1 LSLVLLTLGMIVQGT
16 AYNVPMVWPARY
28 NLALHNSTIE
38 RQLYCTTMLWMT
50 AITMV

>member
-16 AYNVPMVWPARY
+16 AYKVPMVWPARY

-38 RQLYCTTMLWMT
+38 RIVQ
-50 AITMV
+50 